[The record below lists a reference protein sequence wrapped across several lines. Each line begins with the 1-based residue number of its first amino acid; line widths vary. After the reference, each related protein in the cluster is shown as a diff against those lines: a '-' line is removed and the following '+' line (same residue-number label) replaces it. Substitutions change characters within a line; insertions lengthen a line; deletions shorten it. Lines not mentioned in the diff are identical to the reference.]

1 MGSLA
6 TGRIGPWRTALL
18 LGRVSNLPTVWSNVI
33 AASALAGG
41 GALLSTAV
49 TALAISLMYVGGMYL
64 NDAFDREIDARERP
78 ERPIPSGSIA
88 PELVFAVGAAL
99 LVIGIVLLAFERE
112 EAGLAGL
119 ALGGAIILYN
129 WHHKGNPVAPFVMGL
144 CRALVYVAAGLV
156 VFPDVQFDVLVPAA
170 ALLAYVAG
178 LTFTAR
184 LENVD
189 RVTSLWPL
197 SLLAA
202 PVIVAAVSGAFSPLS
217 LLIYVMLAAV
227 GWRVATL
234 LRRRA
239 AGDVSQAVAL
249 LIAAISLVDALFA
262 TTTGVHYAAIACLLC
277 FGLTLVLQRFVPAT

>member
-6 TGRIGPWRTALL
+6 TGRVSAWRTALL

-41 GALLSTAV
+41 GTLLTTAGTAV
-49 TALAISLMYVGGMYL
+49 AISLMYIAGMYL

-88 PELVFAVGAAL
+88 PEFVFAVGAAL
-99 LVIGIVLLAFERE
+99 LVIGIVMLAFMGE
-112 EAGLAGL
+112 EAGLAAL

-144 CRALVYVAAGLV
+144 CRALVYVVAGLV
-156 VFPDVQFDVLVPAA
+156 VLPAVQFDVLVPAA
-170 ALLAYVAG
+170 AMLAYVAG

-189 RVTSLWPL
+189 RVASLWPL
-197 SLLAA
+197 PLLAA
-202 PVIVAAVSGAFSPLS
+202 PVVVAVIGGAFSPLS
-217 LLIYVMLAAV
+217 LLIYVMLAGV

-239 AGDVSQAVAL
+239 NGDVSQAVAL

-262 TTTGVHYAAIACLLC
+262 TAASVHYAAIACLLC